1 MQIHLVMRR
10 IEDRRAAHTGGAK
23 GRRLHAKGRDW
34 VERITCVHACA
45 CLCACICVCARAG
58 ACLGQHEDTMEL

>member
-10 IEDRRAAHTGGAK
+10 IEDRRGAHTVGAK

-34 VERITCVHACA
+34 VERITCVHKCA
-45 CLCACICVCARAG
+45 CLSACVCARARG
-58 ACLGQHEDTMEL
+58 ACFG